1 MLPVCL
7 PLTAEYN
14 KRFYNEAKQTE
25 TGMTPLKTKSNIV
38 SLDSKKMKCNR
49 RIKWKGMD
57 AMICAVLS
65 NPLMN
70 DYICS
75 NMGILNYRFL

>member
-1 MLPVCL
+1 MRPSR
-7 PLTAEYN
+7 E
-14 KRFYNEAKQTE
+14 RQ
-25 TGMTPLKTKSNIV
+25 GMTPLKTKSNIV

-65 NPLMN
+65 MTT
-70 DYICS
+70 S
-75 NMGILNYRFL
+75 VVTWGF